1 MIRNAVRYARQ
12 WIACRKLNKL
22 VEQRL
27 RSFECESYRRHRA
40 AALKGLGR

>member
-1 MIRNAVRYARQ
+1 MIRYIRQ
-12 WIACRKLNKL
+12 RLAWRRLAKMVDK
-22 VEQRL
+22 RL